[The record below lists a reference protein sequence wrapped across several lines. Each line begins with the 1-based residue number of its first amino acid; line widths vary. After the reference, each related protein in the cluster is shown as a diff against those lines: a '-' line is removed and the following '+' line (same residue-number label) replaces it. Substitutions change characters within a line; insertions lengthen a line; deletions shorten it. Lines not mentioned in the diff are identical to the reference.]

1 MKIFNTLT
9 QKKEE
14 LQTIDADE
22 VKIYNC
28 GPTVYNYNHIGN
40 FRSYVFVDILRR
52 YLKFRGYRLNH
63 TSNITDIDDKII
75 QNAIKE
81 NKTIH
86 EFTEIYIK
94 AFLEDLETLNIEPV
108 EHRPKATEHI
118 PSMIEL
124 MENLKKNHYIYQ
136 IDGNVYYKIA
146 NFSEYGKLSKIEK
159 SQLLAG
165 ASKRFDVDEYTKD
178 DVRDFALWKK
188 PTLDKEPRWNSP
200 FGEGRPGWHL
210 ECSAMIRS
218 IYGKKGVD
226 IHIGGVD
233 LIFPHHENEIAQSKG
248 AYPED
253 NFVRYWMHNEH
264 LLVNGKKMSKSLGNF
279 YTLRDLVTLEGAK
292 KLVEEN
298 RAPEWLIEYV
308 EKKYIAK
315 AIRFVLL
322 STHYRQKLNFTFE
335 QIQTAHQTIE
345 KIQNTINRVL
355 KFLEENEKKEWNLD
369 QVSKEYQIR
378 WNRDLKVA
386 GKKGEE
392 LVDPTSISFVPLKN
406 FIEAMDDD
414 LNISLGISAL
424 HDLVHKVNSL
434 LDEYE
439 FKQNVSD
446 LENLSKE
453 LKDALIVLYAMNQ
466 TLAVFEFKLEKKEE
480 LSKELEDWIQ
490 QKIYERDLYRKQ
502 KNYQKADE
510 IREELLKAGVQIID
524 LPAGSKWKKL

>member
-9 QKKEE
+9 LKKEE
-14 LQTIDADE
+14 LNPIDPDE

-40 FRSYVFVDILRR
+40 FRSYIFVDTLRR

-81 NKTIH
+81 NKTIY
-86 EFTEIYIK
+86 EFTKEYTK

-124 MENLKKNHYIYQ
+124 MQNLKKNNYVYE
-136 IDGNVYYKIA
+136 IDGNIYYKIS
-146 NFSEYGKLSKIEK
+146 NFSEYGKLAKIEK
-159 SQLLAG
+159 SQLMAG
-165 ASKRFDVDEYTKD
+165 ASQRFDVDEYTKE

-188 PTLDKEPRWNSP
+188 PVLEKEPRWNSP

-218 IYGKKGVD
+218 IYGKKGID

-253 NFVRYWMHNEH
+253 NFVKYWMHNEH

-292 KLVEEN
+292 KLVEKN
-298 RAPEWLIEYV
+298 RAPHWLIEYV

-322 STHYRQKLNFTFE
+322 STHYRQKLNFTFD
-335 QIQTAHQTIE
+335 QIQSAHQILE
-345 KIQNTINRVL
+345 KIQNTIIRVIQFL
-355 KFLEENEKKEWNLD
+355 SEHEKKDWNLEEIA
-369 QVSKEYQIR
+369 KEYQIR
-378 WNRDLKVA
+378 YSQDREPA
-386 GKKGEE
+386 GKKGAKLVEE
-392 LVDPTSISFVPLKN
+392 SSYSFKSLKN
-406 FIEAMDDD
+406 YIEAMDDD
-414 LNISLGISAL
+414 LNISLAISSL
-424 HDLVHKVNSL
+424 HDLIHIINSL

-439 FKQNVSD
+439 IKQNVSK
-446 LENLSKE
+446 LENITKE
-453 LKDALIVLYAMNQ
+453 LKNALIVLYAMN
-466 TLAVFEFKLEKKEE
+466 LVFAVFEFHLEKKEE
-480 LSKELEDWIQ
+480 ISKELQAWIEE
-490 QKIYERDLYRKQ
+490 KIREREKYRKQ
-502 KNYQKADE
+502 KNFKKADE
-510 IREELLKAGVQIID
+510 IRVELQKIGIQIVD
-524 LPAGSKWKKL
+524 MPSGTKWKKL